1 MILCIFP
8 FGTYLNVVQAS
19 VTVAKALWRPAH
31 ECVTKF
37 LATRH
42 QHRAKAW
49 GRKSAPTREGTY
61 SPAQTNPGERRNQD
75 WCFPR
80 KDMTKIGEARSID
93 LFQALLQRTWTP
105 MQAATSGGQLSRQ
118 TVLLDFC
125 PVDESEPIT

>member
-1 MILCIFP
+1 MLCR
-8 FGTYLNVVQAS
+8 L

-61 SPAQTNPGERRNQD
+61 SPAQTNPGERRNQE

-80 KDMTKIGEARSID
+80 KDMT
-93 LFQALLQRTWTP
+93 
-105 MQAATSGGQLSRQ
+105 
-118 TVLLDFC
+118 VLLDCC